1 MVRPPVADIRRAI
14 RLALR
19 EDLPHGDVTT
29 AALFPSPT
37 PAFARIVAQQPLVVA
52 GLAAAV
58 QTFRTLDESL
68 VLSLH
73 CQDGAQAQDGD
84 CLLEIEGDG
93 RSILKA
99 ERVALN
105 FLQHLSGIATLTRR
119 FCDEVHG
126 YPVTILDTR
135 KTTPGLRA
143 LQKWAVLLGGGTNH
157 RQSLSDGMLIKD
169 NHLALLSRTTTPI
182 KTACRRAKADRRH
195 GMNIIV
201 EVESLAE
208 VRQALAGQADIIL
221 LDNMNPA
228 TVRQAVRLI
237 KGQALVEV
245 SGGITLKNVRA
256 MAKAGPDRIS
266 IGALTHSAPAA
277 TLSLVLEPLRGQAP
291 FVVAERGQVPRETRR
306 RGPDPWRRANGA

>member
-14 RLALR
+14 RLAIH
-19 EDLPHGDVTT
+19 EDLPLGDVTT

-37 PAFARIVAQQPLVVA
+37 PALARIVAQQSLVVA

-58 QTFRTLDESL
+58 RTFQTVDPSL

-73 CQDGAQAQDGD
+73 RQDGERAQDGD
-84 CLLEIEGDG
+84 CLLQIEGDG

-119 FCDEVHG
+119 FCNAVRG

-135 KTTPGLRA
+135 KTIPGLRA

-157 RQSLSDGMLIKD
+157 RRSLSDTILIKD
-169 NHLALLSRTTTPI
+169 NHLALLTHTSMPVR
-182 KTACRRAKADRRH
+182 TACRKAKANASH
-195 GMNIIV
+195 NMNVIV
-201 EVESLAE
+201 EVESLAD
-208 VRQALAGQADIIL
+208 VRQALAGRADIIL

-228 TVRQAVRLI
+228 TVRQAIRLI
-237 KGQALVEV
+237 KGRALVEV
-245 SGGITLKNVRA
+245 SGGVTLRNVRA
-256 MAKAGPDRIS
+256 MAAAGPDRIS

-277 TLSLVLEPLRGQAP
+277 TLSLVLEP
-291 FVVAERGQVPRETRR
+291 RR
-306 RGPDPWRRANGA
+306 HGRS

>member
-14 RLALR
+14 RLAIQ
-19 EDLPHGDVTT
+19 EDLPLGDVTT

-37 PAFARIVAQQPLVVA
+37 PAVARIVAQQSLVVA

-58 QTFRTLDESL
+58 QTFRTVDASL
-68 VLSLH
+68 VLSIQR
-73 CQDGAQAQDGD
+73 QDGERAQDGD
-84 CLLEIEGDG
+84 CLLQVEGDG

-119 FCDEVHG
+119 FCDAVRR

-135 KTTPGLRA
+135 KTIPGLRA

-157 RQSLSDGMLIKD
+157 RRSLSDTILIKD
-169 NHLALLSRTTTPI
+169 NHLALLNHTTTPVR
-182 KTACRRAKADRRH
+182 TACHKAKANASH
-195 GMNIIV
+195 NMNVIV
-201 EVESLAE
+201 EVESLAD
-208 VRQALAGQADIIL
+208 VRQAVAGRADIIL

-228 TVRQAVRLI
+228 TVRQAIRLI
-237 KGQALVEV
+237 KGRALVEV

-256 MAKAGPDRIS
+256 MAAAGPDRIS

-277 TLSLVLEPLRGQAP
+277 TLSLILEP
-291 FVVAERGQVPRETRR
+291 RR
-306 RGPDPWRRANGA
+306 RHRGPSR